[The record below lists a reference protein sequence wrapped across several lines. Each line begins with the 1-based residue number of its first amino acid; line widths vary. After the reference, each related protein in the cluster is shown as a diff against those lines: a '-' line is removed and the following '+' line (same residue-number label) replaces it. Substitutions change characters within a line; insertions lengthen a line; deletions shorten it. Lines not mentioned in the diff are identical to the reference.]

1 MRQIIVA
8 TAVVLSLALFIP
20 KSVSAGDRMRTI
32 ERGTILP
39 VRMDQAIEVN
49 REDNRIYTGTVD
61 ENVAGENG
69 NRGIPHGSQVELKV
83 RRGTD
88 DQLVLDVAAI
98 NVYGVRYV
106 VFSDPHQFERNHNLT
121 AAIVGTVAVNRVR
134 GPVIMVER
142 DTVINFQIER
152 PFEMESVE
160 ARIGVLPCK

>member
-1 MRQIIVA
+1 MNQISIG
-8 TAVVLSLALFIP
+8 TVVMLSLAFFMP
-20 KSVSAGDRMRTI
+20 KSVPAQGHIARV

-49 REDNRIYTGTVD
+49 REDSRMYAGTVD

-83 RRGTD
+83 RRAAD
-88 DQLVLDVAAI
+88 DQLVLDVEAI

-106 VFSDPHQFERNHNLT
+106 VLSDPNQFERNHNLT
-121 AAIVGTVAVNRVR
+121 AAIVGTAAVNHVR
-134 GPVIMVER
+134 GPVIMVQR

-152 PFEMESVE
+152 PLEMESVE
-160 ARIGVLPCK
+160 AAFGVLPWR